1 MSVDRANVLV
11 VGVGGQGVV
20 LSSAVIADAARRE
33 GFDVKQSEVHGMSQR
48 GGVVSSHLRFGPAVA
63 SPIIGTGEA
72 DALVA
77 LEWNEALRAL
87 RALRPGGTLIV
98 NVQRIRPPSAFRDR
112 QSGDVAY
119 PDVAVAGLRGR
130 AADVRACDAVEIA
143 GRAGNVK
150 AMNSVL
156 LGMLAQVLPF
166 SESAWD
172 EALAQHVPQKS
183 AAVNRAAF
191 GIGRGLRYPE
201 ESLRLAE
208 TAPVRASGGTPRARS
223 VADLEIVDAWCKGE
237 ECGICV
243 RACPEYCLGFDD
255 DAAAVR
261 VARPGACTGCRICE
275 LLCPDFAIIVRT
287 AVPA

>member
-1 MSVDRANVLV
+1 M

-87 RALRPGGTLIV
+87 PALRPGGTLIV

-112 QSGDVAY
+112 QSGDIAY
-119 PDVAVAGLRGR
+119 PVVAVAGLRGT
-130 AADVRACDAVEIA
+130 AADVRACDAAEIA

-156 LGMLAQVLPF
+156 LGMLAHVLPF
-166 SESAWD
+166 SESTWD
-172 EALAQHVPQKS
+172 HALAEHVPPKS
-183 AAVNRAAF
+183 VPVNRAAF
-191 GIGRGLRYPE
+191 SLGRALRYPE
-201 ESLRLAE
+201 EGLDPAA
-208 TAPVRASGGTPRARS
+208 TATVASNGGFPHARS
-223 VADLEIVDAWCKGE
+223 AADLEIVDAWCKGE
-237 ECGICV
+237 DCGICV

-261 VARPGACTGCRICE
+261 VTRPGACTGCRICE
-275 LLCPDFAIIVRT
+275 LLCPDFAIVVRT
-287 AVPA
+287 GVPA